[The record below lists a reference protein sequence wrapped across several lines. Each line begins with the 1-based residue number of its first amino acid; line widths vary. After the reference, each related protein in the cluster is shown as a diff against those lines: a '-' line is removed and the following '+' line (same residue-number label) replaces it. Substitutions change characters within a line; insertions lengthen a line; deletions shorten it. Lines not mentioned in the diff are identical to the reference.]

1 MTKEKGKI
9 KKEKLKVEQLSEVDV
24 KAQMMTKEKGKG
36 KIKKDKL
43 KVEQLSE
50 ADIKAQ
56 MAIGEGKI
64 AESEEERRVARD
76 LRTLFLKFT
85 SKTLPTQH
93 AQVKELHSGIKHVA
107 TPKKIGHTDAFSFAF
122 VEFSNEEE
130 CVSAKAEL
138 TQKRFND
145 SELIVDF
152 VGAKSKLQKK
162 EDKKD
167 EKFNDT
173 RLVMMNLIPGMTKT
187 SVKEM
192 FPKCNHAELPLNW
205 KRRGNPIAFI
215 QFSNPADAK
224 AAFDASQNLDIKGHK
239 LTVLYAKIT
248 DAKEEV
254 LNKKLIQRAI
264 KRKINDDKYKER
276 RREKRKEEKLAKQK
290 LLEESDEENDDD
302 QPQAKKAHVA
312 GNDDDDES
320 GDDE

>member
-1 MTKEKGKI
+1 MTKEKGKVKI
-9 KKEKLKVEQLSEVDV
+9 KKE
-24 KAQMMTKEKGKG
+24 
-36 KIKKDKL
+36 KL

-64 AESEEERRVARD
+64 AENQEERRIARD

-85 SKTLPTQH
+85 SKTLPTHHQ
-93 AQVKELHSGIKHVA
+93 QVKELHSGIKHVA
-107 TPKKIGHTDAFSFAF
+107 IPKKVGHTDAFSFAY

-138 TQKRFND
+138 TQKKFND

-152 VGAKSKLQKK
+152 VGAKSKHKK

-167 EKFNDT
+167 EKLNDT

-192 FPKCNHAELPLNW
+192 FPKCSHAELPLNN
-205 KRRGNPIAFI
+205 KRRGNPVAFI
-215 QFSNPADAK
+215 QFSTPADAK
-224 AAFDASQNLDIKGHK
+224 AAFDASQNLDIQGHK

-264 KRKINDDKYKER
+264 KRKINDEKYKER
-276 RREKRKEEKLAKQK
+276 RRVKRKEEKLAKQK

-302 QPQAKKAHVA
+302 EQPQAA
-312 GNDDDDES
+312 GNDDNEES